1 MELCPLRS
9 GTSNRVV
16 GVSVEEGVWLL
27 LPLPEDQ
34 ALKALVPFLGNALGC
49 HIRVH

>member
-1 MELCPLRS
+1 MELCPHPER
-9 GTSNRVV
+9 NEQPHI
-16 GVSVEEGVWLL
+16 GVSVKEGAWLL